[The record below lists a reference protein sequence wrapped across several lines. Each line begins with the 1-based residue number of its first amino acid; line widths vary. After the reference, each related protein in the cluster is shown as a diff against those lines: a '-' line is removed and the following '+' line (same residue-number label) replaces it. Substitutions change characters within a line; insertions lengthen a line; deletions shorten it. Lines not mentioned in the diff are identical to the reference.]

1 MSRTRELAEAV
12 CGIEFDALAEPEIEA
27 VRRLLLDH
35 LGVAAAGSVTDS
47 ATTFRRTM
55 DRFAHDASAA
65 LPVIGAGVTA
75 APVPAAMANAVA
87 GHSIEYDDVH
97 NSSSS
102 HPGVVMY
109 PAAMAATALA
119 GGDER
124 DLVRAVV
131 IGFEVMCRAGRAA
144 DPASHYARHFHP
156 TGTIGSLGAAAA
168 ASAAL
173 GLDAGGINS
182 AIGIAATMASGSMEF
197 LRDGAWTKRL
207 HPALAARNGV
217 EAGLL
222 AADGYVGTDDGI
234 CGERGFL
241 ASHSDAPEPERL
253 MEGWGRWPLEVVST
267 SIKRHTCCRYNQGAI
282 DALLAIRSDHG
293 VGAGDV
299 ESVVI
304 GIPSVAVDIVAEPA
318 ASKRRPASVVDAQ
331 FSLAFGAAAALLW
344 GRAGLAEYDEARLS
358 DPAALARH
366 GPGGLRGR
374 SRDRPRLPRQVAG
387 LGPGHHPQRRRPHP
401 AGRRSQGR
409 PRQPVHRRRVPREV
423 RRPRLSRLQL
433 RGPRRHRRARPVNR
447 SPRLLESPPRQ
458 SDLTT
463 PR

>member
-1 MSRTRELAEAV
+1 MSRTRDLAEAV
-12 CGIEFDALAEPEIEA
+12 DGIAFDGLGESELEA

-35 LGVAAAGSVTDS
+35 LGVAAAGAATDS
-47 ATTFRRTM
+47 AAAFRRTM
-55 DRFAHDASAA
+55 GRFAHNESAA
-65 LPVIGAGVTA
+65 LPVIGAAVTA
-75 APVPAAMANAVA
+75 AAVPAAMANAVA

-97 NSSSS
+97 NASSS
-102 HPGVVMY
+102 HPGVVMF

-144 DPASHYARHFHP
+144 DPVAHYARHFHP
-156 TGTIGSLGAAAA
+156 TGTIGALGGAAAA
-168 ASAAL
+168 AAAL
-173 GLDAGGINS
+173 GLDADGLNS

-222 AADGYVGTDDGI
+222 ASDGYVGTDDGI

-241 ASHSDAPEPERL
+241 ASHSDAPAPERL
-253 MEGWGRWPLEVVST
+253 LEGWGQWPLEVVST

-282 DALLAIRSDHG
+282 DALLAIRAAHG
-293 VGAGDV
+293 VSAADV
-299 ESVVI
+299 ESVLI

-318 ASKRRPASVVDAQ
+318 AAKHRPASVVDAQ
-331 FSLAFGAAAALLW
+331 FSLPFAAAAALLW

-358 DPAALARH
+358 EPAALALMDRV
-366 GPGGLRGR
+366 GYRVDSEIDRDFPEKWRAWARVTTRGGDTYSQWVDDPKGDPGNPFTDEECREKFDDLASAAYSPEARAAIAEHALSIG
-374 SRDRPRLPRQVAG
+374 A
-387 LGPGHHPQRRRPHP
+387 PGSWK
-401 AGRRSQGR
+401 A
-409 PRQPVHRRRVPREV
+409 
-423 RRPRLSRLQL
+423 
-433 RGPRRHRRARPVNR
+433 
-447 SPRLLESPPRQ
+447 LLDS
-458 SDLTT
+458 LT
-463 PR
+463 

>member
-144 DPASHYARHFHP
+144 DPAAHYARHFHP
-156 TGTIGSLGAAAA
+156 TGTIGALGAASAAAA
-168 ASAAL
+168 AF

-222 AADGYVGTDDGI
+222 AADGYIGTDDGI

-282 DALLAIRSDHG
+282 DALLAIRSDLG

-318 ASKRRPASVVDAQ
+318 ATKRRPVSVVDAQ
-331 FSLAFGAAAALLW
+331 FSLAYGAAAALLW
-344 GRAGLAEYDEARLS
+344 GRAGLAEYGEARLD
-358 DPAALARH
+358 DPAARALMDRVDYEVDPEIDRDFPDKWRAWARVTTRSGDVHTQRVDDPKGDPGNPFTDDECREKFDDLASAVYSSEARDAIAEH
-366 GPGGLRGR
+366 ALSMGAPG
-374 SRDRPRLPRQVAG
+374 SWKA
-387 LGPGHHPQRRRPHP
+387 
-401 AGRRSQGR
+401 
-409 PRQPVHRRRVPREV
+409 
-423 RRPRLSRLQL
+423 LQD
-433 RGPRRHRRARPVNR
+433 
-447 SPRLLESPPRQ
+447 S
-458 SDLTT
+458 LT
-463 PR
+463 

>member
-1 MSRTRELAEAV
+1 MSRTRELADAV
-12 CGIEFDALAEPEIEA
+12 HGIGFDSLGEPEIEA

-47 ATTFRRTM
+47 AVAFRRTM
-55 DRFAHDASAA
+55 GRFAHDESAA
-65 LPVIGAGVTA
+65 LPVIGAGVA
-75 APVPAAMANAVA
+75 AAAVPAAMANALA
-87 GHSIEYDDVH
+87 GHCIEYDDVH

-102 HPGVVMY
+102 HPGVVVY

-119 GGDER
+119 DGDER

-144 DPASHYARHFHP
+144 DPAAHYARHFHP
-156 TGTIGSLGAAAA
+156 TGTIGALGAAAA
-168 ASAAL
+168 AAAAL
-173 GLDAGGINS
+173 GLDAGGLNS
-182 AIGIAATMASGSMEF
+182 AVGIAATMASGSMEF

-241 ASHSDAPEPERL
+241 AAHSEAPAPERL
-253 MEGWGRWPLEVVST
+253 LEGWGQWPLEVVST

-282 DALLAIRSDHG
+282 DALLAIRSAHG
-293 VGAGDV
+293 VGADDV

-318 ASKRRPASVVDAQ
+318 AAKRRPTSVVDAQ

-344 GRAGLAEYDEARLS
+344 GRAGLAEYDESRLA
-358 DPAALARH
+358 DPAALALMDRVGYEVDAEIDRDFPH
-366 GPGGLRGR
+366 KWRAWARVRTRSGDTHSQWVDDPKGDPGNPFTDTECREKFDDLASAVYSAD
-374 SRDRPRLPRQVAG
+374 SRAAIAEHALTIGA
-387 LGPGHHPQRRRPHP
+387 PGSWK
-401 AGRRSQGR
+401 A
-409 PRQPVHRRRVPREV
+409 
-423 RRPRLSRLQL
+423 
-433 RGPRRHRRARPVNR
+433 
-447 SPRLLESPPRQ
+447 LLDS
-458 SDLTT
+458 LT
-463 PR
+463 

>member
-1 MSRTRELAEAV
+1 MNRTRQLAEAV
-12 CGIEFDALAEPEIEA
+12 AGISFDALGEPEIEA

-35 LGVAAAGSVTDS
+35 IGVAAAGSVTDS
-47 ATTFRRTM
+47 AAAFRRTM
-55 DRFAHDASAA
+55 GRFAHDESAA
-65 LPVIGAGVTA
+65 LPVIGAGGTA
-75 APVPAAMANAVA
+75 AAVPAAMANAVA

-124 DLVRAVV
+124 DLVRSVV

-144 DPASHYARHFHP
+144 DPAAHYARHFHP
-156 TGTIGSLGAAAA
+156 TGTIGALGAAAA
-168 ASAAL
+168 AAAAL
-173 GLDAGGINS
+173 GLDAAGFNS

-241 ASHSDAPEPERL
+241 AAYSDAPEPERL
-253 MEGWGRWPLEVVST
+253 MEGWGQWPLEVVST

-282 DALLAIRSDHG
+282 DALLAIRSAHG
-293 VGAGDV
+293 LGADDV

-304 GIPSVAVDIVAEPA
+304 GIPSIAVDIVAEPA

-344 GRAGLAEYDEARLS
+344 GRAGLSEYDEARLD
-358 DPAALARH
+358 DPAALALMDRVTYEVDPAIDRDFPDKWRAWARVTTTGGDTH
-366 GPGGLRGR
+366 TQRVDDPKGDPGNPFTDDECREKFDDLASAVYSTEAR
-374 SRDRPRLPRQVAG
+374 AG
-387 LGPGHHPQRRRPHP
+387 IAEHALSIGAPGSWK
-401 AGRRSQGR
+401 A
-409 PRQPVHRRRVPREV
+409 
-423 RRPRLSRLQL
+423 LQD
-433 RGPRRHRRARPVNR
+433 
-447 SPRLLESPPRQ
+447 S
-458 SDLTT
+458 LT
-463 PR
+463 

>member
-12 CGIEFDALAEPEIEA
+12 HGIDFDALGEPEIEA

-35 LGVAAAGSVTDS
+35 LGVAAAGSVTDTAVS
-47 ATTFRRTM
+47 FRRTM
-55 DRFAHDASAA
+55 DRFAHDDRAT

-75 APVPAAMANAVA
+75 APVPAAMANALA
-87 GHSIEYDDVH
+87 GHCIEYDDVH

-144 DPASHYARHFHP
+144 NPAAHYARHFHP
-156 TGTIGSLGAAAA
+156 TGTIGTLGAAASA
-168 ASAAL
+168 AAAL

-182 AIGIAATMASGSMEF
+182 AIGISVSMASGSMEF
-197 LRDGAWTKRL
+197 LCDGAWTKRL

-222 AADGYVGTDDGI
+222 AVDGYVGTHDGI

-241 ASHSDAPEPERL
+241 AAHSDAPVPERL
-253 MEGWGRWPLEVVST
+253 LEGWGQWPLEVVST

-282 DALLAIRSDHG
+282 DALLAMRSDHG
-293 VGAGDV
+293 VGAADV

-318 ASKRRPASVVDAQ
+318 AAKRRPGSVVDAQ

-344 GRAGLAEYDEARLS
+344 GRAGLAEYDEARLD
-358 DPAALARH
+358 DPAALALMDRVDYEVDPDIDREFPDKWRAWARVTTRDGDTH
-366 GPGGLRGR
+366 TQRVDDPKGDPGNPFTDDECREKFDDLASAVYSAEARAAIAEHALSMG
-374 SRDRPRLPRQVAG
+374 A
-387 LGPGHHPQRRRPHP
+387 PGSWK
-401 AGRRSQGR
+401 A
-409 PRQPVHRRRVPREV
+409 
-423 RRPRLSRLQL
+423 
-433 RGPRRHRRARPVNR
+433 
-447 SPRLLESPPRQ
+447 LL
-458 SDLTT
+458 DTLA
-463 PR
+463 